1 MKSAKIM
8 FVNEVFTKDF
18 IKMTLDLS
26 LPTLGSIDSYDR
38 YMQSIRAIPSL
49 TAEEEVA
56 LGMRLKK
63 SNDLEAAKTLILS
76 HLKLVAKVAK
86 GYSGYGLPQS
96 DLVQEGN
103 IGLMKAVKRFD
114 PERGVRLVS
123 FAIYWIKAEIQEY
136 IVKNWRLVK
145 TATTKAQR
153 KLFFN
158 LRSMKKTIQPL
169 KSDEINSIAK
179 ELNVKP
185 EDVREMEYRFNGN
198 EISLDYGSDESEDDV
213 YRPIA
218 YLKDETPEPSEQME
232 IDQSEG
238 NSLSSL
244 NKALSSLDERSRLIL
259 EERWL
264 KDKDASTLHELAD
277 KLGVSAE
284 RIRQI
289 EQAAMK
295 KIKLL
300 MLSANH

>member
-1 MKSAKIM
+1 MKSAKITL
-8 FVNEVFTKDF
+8 VNEVFTKDF

-38 YMQSIRAIPSL
+38 YMQSIRTIPSL
-49 TAEEEVA
+49 TAEEEME

-158 LRSMKKTIQPL
+158 LRSMKKTLQPL

-198 EISLDYGSDESEDDV
+198 EISLDYGSEESEDDV
-213 YRPIA
+213 FRPIA

-244 NKALSSLDERSRLIL
+244 SKALSSLDERSRLIL

-264 KDKDASTLHELAD
+264 KDKDASTLHELAN

-300 MLSANH
+300 MLSSSH

>member
-1 MKSAKIM
+1 MKSAKITL
-8 FVNEVFTKDF
+8 VNEVFTKDF

-26 LPTLGSIDSYDR
+26 LPTLGSVDSYDR

-49 TAEEEVA
+49 TAEEELE

-76 HLKLVAKVAK
+76 HLKLVVKVAK

-158 LRSMKKTIQPL
+158 LRSMKKTLQPL

-198 EISLDYGSDESEDDV
+198 EISLDYGSEESEDDV
-213 YRPIA
+213 FRPIA

-244 NKALSSLDERSRLIL
+244 SKALSSLDKRSRLIL

-300 MLSANH
+300 MLSSSH

>member
-1 MKSAKIM
+1 
-8 FVNEVFTKDF
+8 
-18 IKMTLDLS
+18 MTLDLS
-26 LPTLGSIDSYDR
+26 LPALGSIDSYDR

-49 TAEEEVA
+49 TAEEEME

-86 GYSGYGLPQS
+86 GYAGYGLPQS

-123 FAIYWIKAEIQEY
+123 FAIFWIKAEIQEY

-158 LRSMKKTIQPL
+158 LRSMKKTLQPL

-198 EISLDYGSDESEDDV
+198 EISLDYGSEESEDDV
-213 YRPIA
+213 FRPIA
-218 YLKDETPEPSEQME
+218 YLKDEAPEPSEKME
-232 IDQSEG
+232 LDQSEG

-244 NKALSSLDERSRLIL
+244 SKALSALDERSRLIL

-300 MLSANH
+300 MLSSSH

>member
-1 MKSAKIM
+1 M
-8 FVNEVFTKDF
+8 FINEVFTKDF

-26 LPTLGSIDSYDR
+26 LSRLGSIDSYDR

-49 TAEEEVA
+49 TAEEEMI

-76 HLKLVAKVAK
+76 HLKLVAKVAR
-86 GYSGYGLPQS
+86 GYAGYGLPQS

-158 LRSMKKTIQPL
+158 LRSMKKTLQPL

-198 EISLDYGSDESEDDV
+198 EISLDYGSEESEDDV

-218 YLKDETPEPSEQME
+218 YLKDEAPEPSEQME
-232 IDQSEG
+232 IDQSEN

-244 NKALSSLDERSRLIL
+244 KKALLSLDERSRLIL

-264 KDKDASTLHELAD
+264 KDKEASTLHELAD

-289 EQAAMK
+289 EQSAMK
-295 KIKLL
+295 KIKSLL
-300 MLSANH
+300 QSNIQ

>member
-1 MKSAKIM
+1 
-8 FVNEVFTKDF
+8 
-18 IKMTLDLS
+18 MTLDLS
-26 LPTLGSIDSYDR
+26 LPSIGSVDSYDR

-49 TAEEEVA
+49 TAEEELA
-56 LGMRLKK
+56 LGMRLKT

-123 FAIYWIKAEIQEY
+123 FAIFWIKAEIQEY

-158 LRSMKKTIQPL
+158 LRSMKKTLQPL

-198 EISLDYGSDESEDDV
+198 EISLDYGSEESEDDV

-218 YLKDETPEPSEQME
+218 YLKDETPEPSEKME

-264 KDKDASTLHELAD
+264 KDKDSSTLHELAD

-295 KIKLL
+295 KIKML
-300 MLSANH
+300 MQSSIR

>member
-1 MKSAKIM
+1 
-8 FVNEVFTKDF
+8 
-18 IKMTLDLS
+18 MTLDLS

-49 TAEEEVA
+49 SAEEEMA

-158 LRSMKKTIQPL
+158 LRSMKKSIQPL

-198 EISLDYGSDESEDDV
+198 EISLDYGSEESEDDV

-218 YLKDETPEPSEQME
+218 FLKDETPEPSEQME

-238 NSLSSL
+238 NNLSSL
-244 NKALSSLDERSRLIL
+244 SKALSSLDERSRLIL

-264 KDKDASTLHELAD
+264 KDTDASTLHELAD

-289 EQAAMK
+289 EQSAMK

-300 MLSANH
+300 MLSSSH

>member
-1 MKSAKIM
+1 
-8 FVNEVFTKDF
+8 
-18 IKMTLDLS
+18 MTLDLS
-26 LPTLGSIDSYDR
+26 LSTLGSIDSYDR

-49 TAEEEVA
+49 TAEEEMT

-76 HLKLVAKVAK
+76 HLKLVAKVAR
-86 GYSGYGLPQS
+86 GYSGYGLSQS

-158 LRSMKKTIQPL
+158 LRSMKKTLQPL
-169 KSDEINSIAK
+169 KTDEINSIAK

-185 EDVREMEYRFNGN
+185 EDVLEMEYRFNGN
-198 EISLDYGSDESEDDV
+198 EISLDYGSEESEDDV

-218 YLKDETPEPSEQME
+218 YLKDEAPEPSEQME
-232 IDQSEG
+232 IDQSEN

-244 NKALSSLDERSRLIL
+244 KKALLSLDERSRLIL

-264 KDKDASTLHELAD
+264 KDKEASTLHELAD

-289 EQAAMK
+289 EQSAMK
-295 KIKLL
+295 KIKSLL
-300 MLSANH
+300 QSSIH

>member
-38 YMQSIRAIPSL
+38 YMQSIRTIPSL
-49 TAEEEVA
+49 TAEEEME

-158 LRSMKKTIQPL
+158 LRSMKKTLQPL

-198 EISLDYGSDESEDDV
+198 EISLDYGSEESEDDV
-213 YRPIA
+213 FRPIA

-244 NKALSSLDERSRLIL
+244 SKALSSLDERSRLIL

-264 KDKDASTLHELAD
+264 KDKHASTLHELAD

-300 MLSANH
+300 MLSSSH